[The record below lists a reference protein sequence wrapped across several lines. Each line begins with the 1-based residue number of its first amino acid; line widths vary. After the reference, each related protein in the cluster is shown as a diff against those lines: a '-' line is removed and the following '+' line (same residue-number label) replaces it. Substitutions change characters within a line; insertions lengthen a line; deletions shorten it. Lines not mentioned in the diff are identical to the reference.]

1 MAIKKVKTA
10 EEQFKDKG
18 LDLKEEILRRAKQGM
33 YRKEISLELGFHAST
48 IAEYAK
54 KYGIKIKKVPVNKNW
69 TSQIKINN
77 KKR

>member
-1 MAIKKVKTA
+1 MTIKKVKTA

-33 YRKEISLELGFHAST
+33 YRKEIASELGFHAST

-77 KKR
+77 KR